1 MSASR
6 HPPIARGGISMHVRP
21 ASTARPRERPEAAAS
36 SSARRRR
43 PLAWR
48 GVARPKPG
56 RLPPL
61 PRRRISMQGA
71 DMREASLDL
80 DG

>member
-1 MSASR
+1 
-6 HPPIARGGISMHVRP
+6 V
-21 ASTARPRERPEAAAS
+21 
-36 SSARRRR
+36 
-43 PLAWR
+43 AWR